1 MSVCSC
7 RFLHALRPYFP
18 GEPPPFERTIR
29 PRRTGPPPLFPSAR
43 SAAGCGWRPP
53 AHGRGP
59 SRLQPLP
66 GLANRQHQ
74 QALPVDA
81 KHLAGHRQRRIPARR
96 CTGRNPPGQSC
107 RICIGFDLVI
117 TGWIDRRSI
126 LIDAQPPGHHQR
138 ARDHAQP
145 GGLLRRPGQR
155 PRPARRHDQ
164 RREHARRGSERIN
177 GWLCPPLKRGHFY
190 FGLTPTR
197 RNALPNHRERRPLR
211 RSPSLTRTGRSSSI
225 AQRWLSP
232 VMPIRDRPNINSARH
247 RR

>member
-81 KHLAGHRQRRIPARR
+81 KHPAGTRRRRIPARR

-155 PRPARRHDQ
+155 PRPARR
-164 RREHARRGSERIN
+164 
-177 GWLCPPLKRGHFY
+177 
-190 FGLTPTR
+190 PTLR
-197 RNALPNHRERRPLR
+197 PNHRRVRFTADQWVHRPGTISSRNNSILGEIRRGPKKRREIDKPDYEPDIQPRGYIDRVYNVGSQYLR
-211 RSPSLTRTGRSSSI
+211 NR
-225 AQRWLSP
+225 
-232 VMPIRDRPNINSARH
+232 
-247 RR
+247 